1 MQELEEII
9 EKLEKKIHELILDY
23 TAKKSIRDKLEEEKA
38 SKIIQFEELNKE
50 VELLEKVRIL
60 LQKTSEYA
68 REQAKQQIEMLVTR
82 CLQFIFGENIEFK
95 IELSEVRGRPEAE
108 FYVVSSYGDTSIIT
122 KPQDAR
128 GGGIVDVISLALRIA
143 VIQCSN
149 TYVNGPII
157 LDEPAKHVSNEYIS
171 NVAQFLKQISKIFK
185 RQIIMVTHN
194 QFLSEIADL
203 AYKVELKDGKSIVT
217 LCNSNN
223 MQ

>member
-1 MQELEEII
+1 MQEFEETI
-9 EKLEKKIHELILDY
+9 EKLDRKTHELILDY
-23 TAKKSIRDKLEEEKA
+23 TARKSIRDKLEEDKMN
-38 SKIIQFEELNKE
+38 KIRQLEELKRE
-50 VELLEKVRIL
+50 IDILEQVRIL

-108 FYVVSSYGDTSIIT
+108 FYVVSSYGDTRITT

-149 TYVNGPII
+149 TYINGPII
-157 LDEPAKHVSNEYIS
+157 LDEPAKHVSSEYIS
-171 NVAQFLKQISKIFK
+171 NVAHFLKQVSEVFR

-203 AYKVELKDGKSIVT
+203 AYRVELKDGKSVVT
-217 LCNSNN
+217 ICNSNISL
-223 MQ
+223 